1 MGVLPLQFKEG
12 ENVDTLG
19 LTGKESYDILGIEK
33 MEPHGELTVKAKDDS
48 GKETEFKVEL
58 RLDSAVE
65 IEYYK
70 NGGILHK
77 FLRDSVKK
85 K

>member
-1 MGVLPLQFKEG
+1 
-12 ENVDTLG
+12 
-19 LTGKESYDILGIEK
+19 
-33 MEPHGELTVKAKDDS
+33 MEPHGELTVRVKDEN
-48 GKETEFKVEL
+48 GNEVQFQVIL
-58 RLDSAVE
+58 RLDSTVE
-65 IEYYK
+65 VEYYM

>member
-1 MGVLPLQFKEG
+1 M
-12 ENVDTLG
+12 TSLG
-19 LTGKESYDILGIEK
+19 LKNGASWK
-33 MEPHGELTVKAKDDS
+33 LTVLARDDS
-48 GKETEFKVEL
+48 GKETEFKATL

-65 IEYYK
+65 IEYYR

-85 K
+85 